1 MMADEMYADLAWLV
15 KWGELSYG
23 GLNILNDSGASEH
36 IWQGAW
42 SYSAPPEEECFV
54 EYPIEVWVENNATF
68 NSLSGLFGWNPEEKK
83 PLKYRLNLVSGKGY
97 AKAQQL
103 EKLLRERPDVEV
115 ILYLSDFDPDGCNMP
130 FAVRGALKWFNE
142 SWTNQRTKKG
152 KPIEV
157 PRYYSNHIKIEHIG
171 IFPEQIPKSRRIANV
186 KKMPKKASLKTW
198 FVETYK
204 TKDTYEIQALMPSEI
219 RALVEKAIA
228 KTI

>member
-1 MMADEMYADLAWLV
+1 MAGGWKYKYKKHFKRIGIEPINLSDWVKNFWRKWKPLSEAHSIRQIFYREYPRIERFVPDAYKKIYPDWAGVIADEMYADLAWLV

-23 GLNILNDSGASEH
+23 DLNILNDSGASEH

-68 NSLSGLFGWNPEEKK
+68 NSLSELFGWNPEEKK

-130 FAVRGALKWFNE
+130 FAV
-142 SWTNQRTKKG
+142 
-152 KPIEV
+152 
-157 PRYYSNHIKIEHIG
+157 
-171 IFPEQIPKSRRIANV
+171 
-186 KKMPKKASLKTW
+186 
-198 FVETYK
+198 
-204 TKDTYEIQALMPSEI
+204 
-219 RALVEKAIA
+219 
-228 KTI
+228 